1 MTNKSNSYYIT
12 LAVLVCIVLIIGS
25 FVNTGT
31 LENFESENNSLF
43 EVPFYIKKRNTDSP
57 SVISNVPTI
66 IYNNWHSNM
75 VPLKMKQN
83 IYKLLD
89 MNPDFDYYLYSDEAS
104 INYIKQNYLTEV
116 VDAFNTLKPG
126 AFKSDLWRYCLLYKN
141 GGVYLDMKYHTLQPL
156 RDIIAKTPEV
166 FVKDYDSAGL
176 TCTNPDNP
184 GSESKCFYNGVI
196 ISPANNYIFKYC
208 IDEVVN
214 NCKMKLY
221 KANCLDV
228 TGPCLFGRALRKYR
242 TSEWK
247 EPKFLYQREMI
258 DGEIVDYI
266 LFNNKRIMESYIEYR
281 KEQRKNQNTEHYG
294 KLWMDRNIYNI

>member
-1 MTNKSNSYYIT
+1 
-12 LAVLVCIVLIIGS
+12 
-25 FVNTGT
+25 
-31 LENFESENNSLF
+31 
-43 EVPFYIKKRNTDSP
+43 
-57 SVISNVPTI
+57 
-66 IYNNWHSNM
+66 M